1 MYEDDAYKIGGYDI
15 RPQKW
20 FCPNCSEL
28 IVAYPDASGK
38 ARKRCCNC
46 GAAMTRYKK
55 KRGTNVIEVT
65 EPERYR
71 AY

>member
-1 MYEDDAYKIGGYDI
+1 MHEYDEYKTAGYNVDA
-15 RPQKW
+15 QKW
-20 FCPNCSEL
+20 FCPNCAAL
-28 IVAYPDASGK
+28 IIAYPDSQGK

-46 GAAMTRYKK
+46 GAAMTKYKK

-65 EPERYR
+65 EPERCR